1 MNPNINYGLWLN
13 LMYQCSFIN
22 YKIYTSLEGDIDIG
36 EPMYMGEQRL
46 YEKSLPLAFIFA
58 LTLKPLKEKNNVL
71 NKNYSYSVIHRYR
84 KKEFQLEKRY
94 L

>member
-1 MNPNINYGLWLN
+1 
-13 LMYQCSFIN
+13 
-22 YKIYTSLEGDIDIG
+22 
-36 EPMYMGEQRL
+36 MGEQRL

-71 NKNYSYSVIHRYR
+71 NKNYSYAVIHRYR